1 MFEDHHSAGAL
12 PGPFPLRERD
22 GSNAI
27 ERKAVYRAQVEIR
40 SMPASLVVQIAL
52 WPDKLADWAK
62 ETAVAP
68 AVVYNMLAGVK
79 PYHRVRTLLA
89 RRLDVPKRVLDHLI
103 DAPRPEPL
111 AKIPPD
117 PPADPG
123 PSIGSPE
130 DVPPP
135 GPAASPAAPPVGR
148 VERPRS
154 LAATSPPSTRRTRTR
169 GSAPNTQIP
178 LNL

>member
-1 MFEDHHSAGAL
+1 MFEEHDSAGAL
-12 PGPFPLRERD
+12 PVPFPLRERD
-22 GSNAI
+22 GGNPI

-62 ETAVAP
+62 ETSVAP

-89 RRLDVPKRVLDHLI
+89 RRLNVPKRVLDHLI

-111 AKIPPD
+111 AKVPPD
-117 PPADPG
+117 PPADADPAGGSTGG
-123 PSIGSPE
+123 PLP
-130 DVPPP
+130 DPPP
-135 GPAASPAAPPVGR
+135 PPAAPAGHAPSR
-148 VERPRS
+148 AWTNP
-154 LAATSPPSTRRTRTR
+154 AAAPPSTRRGRSR
-169 GSAPNTQIP
+169 GASPATQIP